1 MSFLAPGVHLQNL
14 LLDLISTK
22 EEKVSC
28 LKTLRTVMKNL
39 ADPTKN
45 KDPKYRQLKLS
56 NAKVK
61 ATLSPC
67 PSALEYMKAIGFI
80 VVVQQDDAGLLVEEY
95 LRLDKQ
101 IMAITDA
108 ETSLAELD
116 HAITMIVPDGGIN
129 NNRPEIMVSRAIS
142 APVIIS
148 SSSSVSN
155 VNSSSTIPGHVS
167 EKEKARHLL
176 EKKREREVQEAK
188 EARRK
193 TSDQIKQDK
202 YVRENDDNWTSQQS
216 AACVKSG
223 SGINTF
229 RDKFGEN

>member
-14 LLDLISTK
+14 LLDSVSTK

-80 VVVQQDDAGLLVEEY
+80 VVVQQDDAGLVEEY

-101 IMAITDA
+101 NMAITDA
-108 ETSLAELD
+108 GASLAELD
-116 HAITMIVPDGGIN
+116 HAITMLVPDGEIN
-129 NNRPEIMVSRAIS
+129 NNRPEMVARAIS
-142 APVIIS
+142 APVTS
-148 SSSSVSN
+148 SSSASN
-155 VNSSSTIPGHVS
+155 VNSSSTIPGHIS
-167 EKEKARHLL
+167 EKEKARQLL

-193 TSDQIKQDK
+193 TSNLIKQDK

-229 RDKFGEN
+229 RDKYGEN

>member
-1 MSFLAPGVHLQNL
+1 
-14 LLDLISTK
+14 
-22 EEKVSC
+22 
-28 LKTLRTVMKNL
+28 
-39 ADPTKN
+39 
-45 KDPKYRQLKLS
+45 
-56 NAKVK
+56 
-61 ATLSPC
+61 
-67 PSALEYMKAIGFI
+67 MKAIGFI
-80 VVVQQDDAGLLVEEY
+80 VVVQQDDAGLVEEY

-101 IMAITDA
+101 KMAITDA
-108 ETSLAELD
+108 EASLAELD
-116 HAITMIVPDGGIN
+116 HAITMLVPDGGMN

-148 SSSSVSN
+148 SSSVSN
-155 VNSSSTIPGHVS
+155 VNSSSTIPGHIS
-167 EKEKARHLL
+167 EKEKARQLL

-188 EARRK
+188 KARRK
-193 TSDQIKQDK
+193 TSNLIKQDK

>member
-1 MSFLAPGVHLQNL
+1 M
-14 LLDLISTK
+14 
-22 EEKVSC
+22 
-28 LKTLRTVMKNL
+28 
-39 ADPTKN
+39 KN

-80 VVVQQDDAGLLVEEY
+80 VVVQQDDAGLVEEY

-101 IMAITDA
+101 KMAITDA
-108 ETSLAELD
+108 EASLAELD
-116 HAITMIVPDGGIN
+116 HAITMLVPDGGMN

-148 SSSSVSN
+148 SSSVSN
-155 VNSSSTIPGHVS
+155 VNSSSTIPGHIS
-167 EKEKARHLL
+167 EKEKARQLL

-188 EARRK
+188 KARRK
-193 TSDQIKQDK
+193 TSNLIKQDK

>member
-1 MSFLAPGVHLQNL
+1 ML
-14 LLDLISTK
+14 
-22 EEKVSC
+22 
-28 LKTLRTVMKNL
+28 
-39 ADPTKN
+39 
-45 KDPKYRQLKLS
+45 
-56 NAKVK
+56 
-61 ATLSPC
+61 
-67 PSALEYMKAIGFI
+67 
-80 VVVQQDDAGLLVEEY
+80 
-95 LRLDKQ
+95 
-101 IMAITDA
+101 
-108 ETSLAELD
+108 
-116 HAITMIVPDGGIN
+116 VPDGGIK

-155 VNSSSTIPGHVS
+155 VNSSSTIPSHVS

>member
-14 LLDLISTK
+14 LLDSISTK
-22 EEKVSC
+22 DEKVFC

-67 PSALEYMKAIGFI
+67 PSALEYMKAIGYSGSSTGRCRI
-80 VVVQQDDAGLLVEEY
+80 ISGGIILDLTNKKWQLQT
-95 LRLDKQ
+95 LRQ
-101 IMAITDA
+101 
-108 ETSLAELD
+108 LD
-116 HAITMIVPDGGIN
+116 HAITMLVPDGGIK

>member
-1 MSFLAPGVHLQNL
+1 MSFVAPGVHLQNL
-14 LLDLISTK
+14 LLDSIPTK

-39 ADPTKN
+39 ADTTKN

-56 NAKVK
+56 NAKVN

-80 VVVQQDDAGLLVEEY
+80 VVVQQDDAGLVDEY

-101 IMAITDA
+101 NMRITDA
-108 ETSLAELD
+108 GASLAELD
-116 HAITMIVPDGGIN
+116 HAITMLVPVNGEIN
-129 NNRPEIMVSRAIS
+129 NNRPEIVARAIS
-142 APVIIS
+142 APVIS
-148 SSSSVSN
+148 SSSASN
-155 VNSSSTIPGHVS
+155 VNSSSTIPGHIS
-167 EKEKARHLL
+167 EKEKARQLL

-193 TSDQIKQDK
+193 TSNLIKQDK
-202 YVRENDDNWTSQQS
+202 YVRENDDNWESKQS

-229 RDKFGEN
+229 RDKYGEN

>member
-1 MSFLAPGVHLQNL
+1 
-14 LLDLISTK
+14 
-22 EEKVSC
+22 
-28 LKTLRTVMKNL
+28 MKNL

-116 HAITMIVPDGGIN
+116 HAITMIVPDGGN
-129 NNRPEIMVSRAIS
+129 
-142 APVIIS
+142 
-148 SSSSVSN
+148 
-155 VNSSSTIPGHVS
+155 
-167 EKEKARHLL
+167 
-176 EKKREREVQEAK
+176 
-188 EARRK
+188 
-193 TSDQIKQDK
+193 
-202 YVRENDDNWTSQQS
+202 QQ
-216 AACVKSG
+216 
-223 SGINTF
+223 
-229 RDKFGEN
+229 